1 MGEMQVY
8 VKEHQHAISS
18 KLVNDDKLSITV
30 ELMEATMDERLKRD
44 LEKLHDRLKPSIKK
58 RIKMKH
64 IESKLLTKTNVVEF
78 NKTVQRLDDKIQL
91 LGDRVD
97 YKLPSMEYEFE
108 RKLKNKA
115 ELAMVQE
122 LVE

>member
-78 NKTVQRLDDKIQL
+78 NKTV
-91 LGDRVD
+91 
-97 YKLPSMEYEFE
+97 
-108 RKLKNKA
+108 
-115 ELAMVQE
+115 
-122 LVE
+122 

>member
-1 MGEMQVY
+1 
-8 VKEHQHAISS
+8 
-18 KLVNDDKLSITV
+18 
-30 ELMEATMDERLKRD
+30 MENSMDERLKRE

-91 LGDRVD
+91 LNDTVE

-108 RKLKNKA
+108 RALKNKA
-115 ELAMVQE
+115 EKDDVQKLVDEKVDKTFVDE
-122 LVE
+122 LITRINKIEEMAAAKAKAVE

>member
-1 MGEMQVY
+1 
-8 VKEHQHAISS
+8 
-18 KLVNDDKLSITV
+18 
-30 ELMEATMDERLKRD
+30 MENSMDERLKRE

-91 LGDRVD
+91 LNDTVE

-108 RKLKNKA
+108 RALKNKA
-115 ELAMVQE
+115 EKDDV
-122 LVE
+122 